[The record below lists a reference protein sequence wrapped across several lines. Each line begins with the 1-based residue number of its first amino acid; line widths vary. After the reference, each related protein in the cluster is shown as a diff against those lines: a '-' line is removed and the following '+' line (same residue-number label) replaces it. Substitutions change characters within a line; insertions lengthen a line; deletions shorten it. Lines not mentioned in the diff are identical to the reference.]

1 MATTDNTVRSVSTH
15 EGQVKLASGLNVL
28 AAIWLF
34 ISAFA
39 VPMTYG
45 LSWSNAIAAIIVF
58 VLALTRVSGAYQRSA
73 LSWWNLVLG
82 VWTIISPWVFR
93 VDPASPAV
101 NNNVITGL
109 IIGALAIW
117 SALATSS
124 DMRTQNPNFSR

>member
-1 MATTDNTVRSVSTH
+1 
-15 EGQVKLASGLNVL
+15 
-28 AAIWLF
+28 
-34 ISAFA
+34 
-39 VPMTYG
+39 
-45 LSWSNAIAAIIVF
+45 